1 MPALCLYFQL
11 HQPYRVKS
19 YDFTSIGIDHDYFDE
34 KMNEGVMDWMADHC
48 YLPAL
53 KVLQSIAD
61 ESGGKFRVSFSA
73 SGTALEQME
82 KYRPDVLKAF
92 QKLHKTG
99 CVEWVGETY
108 YHSLASA
115 YSWAEFERQV
125 RLQGDKIEELFGVRP
140 QIFRNTELLFSNE
153 LVKEVVRLGFKGIL
167 VPSTEKLLQQR
178 SPNHVYKTPLSNKLL
193 CLPKNSSLTA
203 EISRHFYTKDHPHY
217 LLPARTFVNWL
228 DELPADAECVNLF
241 MDFGVWSEQ
250 PTGETQLRDFFQ
262 QFARMA
268 PAHGHAFAWPS
279 ELLKQLP
286 AHGKYDVPSS
296 ITWSYP
302 EYNLSYLTQ
311 NDIQQEAIN
320 RLFELEE
327 AVIEKG
333 DPALLADWSCL
344 QASDHFFYMTHKFEE
359 KGERNMFSPFATAH
373 DAYNYFL
380 NVLTDLEIRVRRG

>member
-11 HQPYRVKS
+11 HQPYRLKS
-19 YDFTSIGIDHDYFDE
+19 YDFTSIGVDNAYFDE
-34 KMNEGVMDWMADHC
+34 TMNEGVLDWMADHC

-53 KVLQSIAD
+53 ESLQLMAEQSKG
-61 ESGGKFRVSFSA
+61 EFRVSFSA
-73 SGTALEQME
+73 SGTVLEQFE
-82 KYRPDVLKAF
+82 KYRPDVLAAF
-92 QKLHKTG
+92 QKLHQTG

-108 YHSLASA
+108 YHSLASL

-125 RLQGDKIEELFGVRP
+125 KMQVAKINALFGVQP
-140 QIFRNTELLFSNE
+140 VVFRNTELLFSND

-167 VPSTEKLLQQR
+167 VPSTEKLLRQR

-193 CLPKNSSLTA
+193 CLPKNSTLTA
-203 EISRHFYTKDHPHY
+203 EISRHFYAKDHPHY
-217 LLPARTFVNWL
+217 LLAARTFVQWL
-228 DELPADAECVNLF
+228 DELPADADCVNLF

-250 PTGETQLRDFFQ
+250 PDGETQIRDFFKQ
-262 QFARMA
+262 VARMA

-279 ELLKQLP
+279 ELIANVP
-286 AHGKYDVPSS
+286 AQGKYDVPSA

-302 EYNLSYLTQ
+302 DYNLSYLTQ

-327 AVIEKG
+327 AVVAKG
-333 DPALLADWSCL
+333 DEKLIADWARL

-359 KGERNMFSPFATAH
+359 KGEKNMFSPYASAH

-380 NVLTDLEIRVRRG
+380 NVLTDLELRVRRS

>member
-19 YDFTSIGIDHDYFDE
+19 YDFTSIGMDHAYFDD
-34 KMNEGVMDWMADHC
+34 KLNQGVLDWMADHC

-53 KVLQSIAD
+53 EALQSMAELSKGD
-61 ESGGKFRVSFSA
+61 FRVSFSA
-73 SGTALEQME
+73 SGTFLEQLE
-82 KYRPDVLKAF
+82 QYRPDVLASF
-92 QKLHKTG
+92 QALHATG

-108 YHSLASA
+108 YHSLASL

-125 RLQGDKIEELFGVRP
+125 KMQAAKIQSLFGVTP
-140 QIFRNTELLFSNE
+140 VIFRNTELLFSND

-167 VPSTEKLLQQR
+167 VPSTEKLLKQR

-228 DELPADAECVNLF
+228 DELPADATCVNLF

-250 PTGETQLRDFFQ
+250 PEGETQIRDFFKQ
-262 QFARMA
+262 LARMA
-268 PAHGHAFAWPS
+268 PAHGHAFVWPS
-279 ELLKQLP
+279 ELIAHSP
-286 AHGKYDVPSS
+286 ALGKYDVPSA

-320 RLFELEE
+320 RLYELED
-327 AVIEKG
+327 AVVAKG
-333 DPALLADWSCL
+333 DPTLFADWARL
-344 QASDHFFYMTHKFEE
+344 QASDHFFYMTQKFEE
-359 KGERNMFSPFATAH
+359 KGEKNMFSPFTSAH
-373 DAYNYFL
+373 EAYNYFL
-380 NVLTDLEIRVRRG
+380 NVLTDLELRVRRS